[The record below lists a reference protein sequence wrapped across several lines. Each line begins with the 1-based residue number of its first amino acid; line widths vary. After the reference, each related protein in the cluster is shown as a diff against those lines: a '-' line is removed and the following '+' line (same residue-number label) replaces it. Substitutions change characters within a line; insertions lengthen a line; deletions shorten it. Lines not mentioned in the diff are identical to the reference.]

1 VKEEEEKEERT
12 EEREIK
18 KKVIRV
24 SKKTITM
31 QRNHSTTS
39 RISVLALLVVLI
51 ISVTFLMEETVAWIA
66 TTTTTPM
73 TGIRTLPIVLCD
85 RSSTSP
91 RRTAAVA
98 SSPRASTVAR
108 RGSSIFYEVDPDE
121 CPDEE
126 ECEINWDLMPGFSEN
141 EDNEDEETATIQKE
155 AEAVY
160 ASQQL
165 TQQHTLGKYERT
177 TVTKSRML
185 LDMTWQIEQCEVEE
199 EAEAMATSL
208 SSSSSSCTDFCAEC
222 AGAGTHYCN
231 FCRGTRTIAFGNGEF
246 RTCLICN
253 NEGKMPC
260 SSCQGSGHVATWI
273 PELYQQQQPP
283 HD

>member
-1 VKEEEEKEERT
+1 
-12 EEREIK
+12 
-18 KKVIRV
+18 
-24 SKKTITM
+24 M

-39 RISVLALLVVLI
+39 RISVPALLVMVFI
-51 ISVTFLMEETVAWIA
+51 IGVTFLMEETVAWIA

-73 TGIRTLPIVLCD
+73 TGIRTLPIVFYD
-85 RSSTSP
+85 RSSSSMSP

-98 SSPRASTVAR
+98 SSSRASTVAR

-126 ECEINWDLMPGFSEN
+126 ECEINWDLMPGFAEN
-141 EDNEDEETATIQKE
+141 EDTEDEETATTQQKE

-208 SSSSSSCTDFCAEC
+208 SSSCTDFCAEC

-231 FCRGTRTIAFGNGEF
+231 FCRGTRYVIRVLLFS
-246 RTCLICN
+246 LPL
-253 NEGKMPC
+253 PC
-260 SSCQGSGHVATWI
+260 RPYHSYYMKARI
-273 PELYQQQQPP
+273 K
-283 HD
+283 